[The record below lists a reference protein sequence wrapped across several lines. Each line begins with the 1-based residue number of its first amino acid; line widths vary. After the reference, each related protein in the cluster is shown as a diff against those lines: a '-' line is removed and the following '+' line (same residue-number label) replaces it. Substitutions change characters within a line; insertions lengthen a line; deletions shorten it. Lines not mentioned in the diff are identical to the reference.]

1 MAGSTSM
8 AVDGARAAM
17 AGFIAPTRM
26 AAWKPATAG
35 MLAATTSSAS
45 RSSMAR
51 MLGLGFPGEG
61 GALIVGHG
69 KTLPGR
75 RGSSEKEP
83 AGFGSSG
90 RACRRM
96 ENSHHARSVASPAGM
111 TAALELTVLLA
122 GAGPSIEGLLSRC
135 TEPSLDVD
143 GRVVKL
149 KLVHVHSTGEEGS
162 LRANSALPLPV
173 DVVVVVESVRMLLA
187 STHKPSAADELRYS
201 VGGLTAEHFIGDE
214 ASVTEESQP

>member
-1 MAGSTSM
+1 
-8 AVDGARAAM
+8 
-17 AGFIAPTRM
+17 
-26 AAWKPATAG
+26 
-35 MLAATTSSAS
+35 
-45 RSSMAR
+45 
-51 MLGLGFPGEG
+51 
-61 GALIVGHG
+61 
-69 KTLPGR
+69 
-75 RGSSEKEP
+75 
-83 AGFGSSG
+83 
-90 RACRRM
+90 
-96 ENSHHARSVASPAGM
+96 M

-135 TEPSLDVD
+135 TAPSLDVD
-143 GRVVKL
+143 GRLVKL

-187 STHKPSAADELRYS
+187 STHKPVAADELRGS

>member
-1 MAGSTSM
+1 
-8 AVDGARAAM
+8 
-17 AGFIAPTRM
+17 
-26 AAWKPATAG
+26 
-35 MLAATTSSAS
+35 
-45 RSSMAR
+45 
-51 MLGLGFPGEG
+51 
-61 GALIVGHG
+61 
-69 KTLPGR
+69 
-75 RGSSEKEP
+75 
-83 AGFGSSG
+83 
-90 RACRRM
+90 
-96 ENSHHARSVASPAGM
+96 M

-135 TEPSLDVD
+135 TAPSLDVD
-143 GRVVKL
+143 GRLVKL

-187 STHKPSAADELRYS
+187 STHTPGAPDELRGS